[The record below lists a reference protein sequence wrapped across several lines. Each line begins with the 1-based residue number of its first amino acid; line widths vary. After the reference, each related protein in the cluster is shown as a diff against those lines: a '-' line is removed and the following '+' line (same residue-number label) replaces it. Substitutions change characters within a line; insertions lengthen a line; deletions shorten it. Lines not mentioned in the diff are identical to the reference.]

1 MLELNTLSLEKMA
14 RHSNERTWKYWFKQP
29 IIWLF
34 GHKKSVGNFNFSA
47 VDSILIRPTGKALG
61 DAVINSSCVRQLKT
75 MYPHA
80 RIGVL
85 VAGSNR
91 AVFECCPQ
99 ADELVDEKT
108 GEMWKQRGR
117 WQVLL
122 DMPDAFNTG
131 TLIGDKLLS
140 PQMTMIFHKKHK
152 PYFNTDNIRNYDF
165 HCPPP
170 ESACIAEFLQCSEFA
185 KHFPITPEAPCLNI
199 PDSAKQ
205 QAQQHWQNGKI
216 RLLLCPQG
224 SQRQLPEQ
232 ELADLLNGIPA
243 DLCSRID
250 FMLGNTAGSGTYLN
264 KLQSL
269 CNQSIIIRLAPAS
282 TLSEYIAL
290 VDSCDIVVGVD
301 SGSIHV
307 GCATAKPVLGFYAN
321 HEGNLNRWRLMP
333 QSGVPH
339 LTVVSRRKC
348 ASANDTFDFPLEE
361 AGIWLNKQIRKCG
374 NC

>member
-1 MLELNTLSLEKMA
+1 MA
-14 RHSNERTWKYWFKQP
+14 RHASGRKWKYWFKQP
-29 IIWLF
+29 VIWLF
-34 GHKKSVGNFNFSA
+34 GHKKSVGNFDFSA

-61 DAVINSSCVRQLKT
+61 DAVINSSYVRQLKAI
-75 MYPHA
+75 YPDA

-99 ADELVDEKT
+99 ADELVDEKL
-108 GEMWKQRGR
+108 GEMWRQRNR

-140 PQMTMIFHKKHK
+140 PQMTMIFHKKYK
-152 PYFNTDNIRNYDF
+152 PYFNTGNIRNYDF

-170 ESACIAEFLQCSEFA
+170 ENACMAEFLKHSEFA
-185 KHFPITPEAPCLNI
+185 GHFAVTPEAPCLSI
-199 PDSAKQ
+199 ADKAGQ
-205 QAQQHWQNGKI
+205 QARHHWQSNKI

-232 ELADLLNGIPA
+232 ELAALLNGIRP

-250 FMLGNTAGSGTYLN
+250 FVLGNTAGSSDYLK

-269 CNQSIIIRLAPAS
+269 CGKHITIRLAPAL
-282 TLSEYIAL
+282 TLPEYIAL
-290 VDSCDIVVGVD
+290 VGSCDIVVGVD

-321 HEGNLNRWRLMP
+321 HADNLSRWRLMP
-333 QSGVPH
+333 QAGIPF
-339 LTVVSRRKC
+339 LIVVSRSES
-348 ASANDTFDFPLEE
+348 ASANDTFDFPLKE
-361 AGIWLNKQIRKCG
+361 AEAWLNEQILLKSSY
-374 NC
+374 